1 MDEKSNLKDELVEE
15 FKQEPE
21 LLDMTP
27 LESIKSLVR
36 QALGYD
42 ALSPIDL
49 TKHIS
54 VALRSSSGQNAIV
67 ELKAGSD
74 ILSFFAGGEYPVAS
88 LNVSIVPVQEG
99 TGDPSPDNVRP
110 ITGWTGASVYIA
122 ALYGLGP
129 LENYGLTDNG
139 SVSTADTYEHSDYID
154 LTGVTSVSI
163 SFVGGAPGGWIYRVC
178 GYDADKVFVE
188 LIDKKNLT
196 DGNYSYTYDVTN
208 YSFLRVSLVDNCK
221 NVVFTGEKNVIPITF
236 PTPPGTVYGG
246 TLDVITGVLS
256 VDMAV
261 SDLGSVSWS
270 KSGTRFF
277 TSGYA
282 AIIEN
287 PANNGAVTRGLCDK
301 YASIDYGSAYS
312 GSKNG
317 IAVAATP
324 AGSAGQVSIRDS
336 ALEDMTAADFKTYIT
351 GAQFV
356 YPLAEPLTFE
366 LDPEELSTLVG
377 ENNIWADCGP
387 VESITY

>member
-1 MDEKSNLKDELVEE
+1 MDEKSKLNDELVAE

-21 LLDMTP
+21 ILDMTP
-27 LESIKSLVR
+27 LASIKSILR

-42 ALSPIDL
+42 DLTPIDL

-54 VALRSSSGQNAIV
+54 VALRSSSGSNAIA
-67 ELKAGSD
+67 EREADSD
-74 ILSFFAGGEYPVAS
+74 ILRFFASGEYPAVS
-88 LNVSIVPVQEG
+88 LKVSIVPVQEG
-99 TGDPSPDNVRP
+99 TGDPAPDNVRT
-110 ITGWTGASVYIA
+110 ITGWTAVKVYQA
-122 ALYGLGP
+122 AEYDEEAEPVIEVALG
-129 LENYGLTDNG
+129 D
-139 SVSTADTYEHSDYID
+139 
-154 LTGVTSVSI
+154 
-163 SFVGGAPGGWIYRVC
+163 
-178 GYDADKVFVE
+178 DA
-188 LIDKKNLT
+188 
-196 DGNYSYTYDVTN
+196 
-208 YSFLRVSLVDNCK
+208 
-221 NVVFTGEKNVIPITF
+221 
-236 PTPPGTVYGG
+236 GTVYGG

-261 SDLGSVSWS
+261 SDLGSASWS

-282 AIIEN
+282 AVIGK
-287 PANNGAVTRGLCDK
+287 PANNGAITRGLCDK

-356 YPLAEPLTFE
+356 YPLAEPLIFE
-366 LDPEELSTLVG
+366 IDHEELSTLIG